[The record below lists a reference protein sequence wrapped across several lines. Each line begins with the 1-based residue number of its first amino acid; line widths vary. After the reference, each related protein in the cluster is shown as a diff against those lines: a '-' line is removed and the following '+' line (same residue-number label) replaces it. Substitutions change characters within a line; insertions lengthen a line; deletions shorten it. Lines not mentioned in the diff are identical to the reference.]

1 MYKFGKIDETVITIF
16 RVLNDKGNGFY
27 RDGFDSY
34 FPRPSTWWEKN
45 DIQKEKQPH
54 VNLKDY
60 GLNIR
65 FMLFGFDSIEDM
77 ESWFPIKILRDV
89 KKYGGKIVEM
99 QVPKRHTF
107 KFAGQLVYYPRDSKI
122 IREVHY

>member
-1 MYKFGKIDETVITIF
+1 MFKFGKVDETLIKIF
-16 RVLNDKGNGFY
+16 RVLNEEGNGFY

-45 DIQKEKQPH
+45 DIQTEKQPH
-54 VNLKDY
+54 VNLKEH

-77 ESWFPIKILRDV
+77 ESWFPIKILRDI
-89 KKYGGKIVEM
+89 KKYGGKIVEIE
-99 QVPKRHTF
+99 VPARHTF
-107 KFAGQLVYYPRDSKI
+107 KFSGQLVYYPCYSKM
-122 IREVHY
+122 IREIHY